1 MPIKIKTPVKYSSAT
16 YVVLCYL
23 RMKRCPV
30 SVDDYRKFAMNR
42 VRPSDIIRAFDVL
55 LRYGFAVQC
64 PNRCVQITKNGID
77 YLMKIAQKD
86 NRSEDYAVIR

>member
-1 MPIKIKTPVKYSSAT
+1 MPTKIKTPVKYSSAT

-42 VRPSDIIRAFDVL
+42 VKPSDVVRAFDVL
-55 LRYGFAVQC
+55 VRYGFAVQHS
-64 PNRCVQITKNGID
+64 NQRVQITPKGIN
-77 YLMKIAQKD
+77 YLMKIAKKD
-86 NRSEDYAVIR
+86 NRSEDYEVAQ

>member
-1 MPIKIKTPVKYSSAT
+1 MPTKIKTPVKYSSAT

-30 SVDDYRKFAMNR
+30 SVDNYRKFTMNQ

-64 PNRCVQITKNGID
+64 PNQCVQITKNGID